1 MGGGRESSP
10 SEATAE
16 ARRGHSSPTT
26 RPADNYRMENEENPG
41 LVICPKTSRSEMEEA
56 LVSLAG
62 EMKNQEKSYD
72 GSGHYIVLT
81 PGSIRLKRRGLKSTS
96 TTSLSSDR
104 KEIKGWSR
112 KSRANMVSRFSSLD
126 LSPMM
131 IQNKNALAV
140 MITLTYPGDWLA
152 VAPTAAHAKKH
163 LQQFRKRY
171 ERKFGRPFYA
181 MWKAEFQR
189 RGAVHFHI
197 FSASPIPITK
207 FRKWVATAWSEIV
220 SPATE
225 EERLK
230 HLSAGT
236 AVDLAKGA
244 TIETARLV
252 AVYFSKHSSANFGD
266 KEYQNLPP
274 KEWVESGSVGRF
286 WGYWNLKPVEVE
298 ARLSERETIAI
309 ARVLRR
315 WFRSKGFTRIE
326 RVARVD
332 EQGTITYHSVK
343 QRSQR
348 MSHTFGFITL
358 EDSVK
363 IAGDLRRY
371 LHLLRDEK
379 EGATPG
385 NSGLMSNLADSLEQ

>member
-1 MGGGRESSP
+1 
-10 SEATAE
+10 
-16 ARRGHSSPTT
+16 
-26 RPADNYRMENEENPG
+26 MENEENPG
-41 LVICPKTSRSEMEEA
+41 LVICPKTFRSEMEEA

-62 EMKNQEKSYD
+62 EMRNQEKSNE

-96 TTSLSSDR
+96 STSLSSDR

-131 IQNKNALAV
+131 TGNKNALAV
-140 MITLTYPGDWLA
+140 MITLTYPGEWLA

-197 FSASPIPITK
+197 FSASPIPIAK

-220 SPATE
+220 CPATE

-326 RVARVD
+326 RVARFD
-332 EQGTITYHSVK
+332 EQGTITYHSIK
-343 QRSQR
+343 KRSQR
-348 MSHTFGFITL
+348 MNHTYGFITL
-358 EDSVK
+358 EDSIK

-371 LHLLRDEK
+371 LHLLRDEQA
-379 EGATPG
+379 GATLG
-385 NSGLMSNLADSLEQ
+385 NNGLMSNLADSLEQ